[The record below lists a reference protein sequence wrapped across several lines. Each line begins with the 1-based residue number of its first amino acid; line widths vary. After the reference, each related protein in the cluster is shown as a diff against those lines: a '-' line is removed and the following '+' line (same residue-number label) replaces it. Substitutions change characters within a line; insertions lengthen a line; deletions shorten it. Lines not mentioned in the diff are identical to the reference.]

1 MFEIKKENRKEKALI
16 ISLARK
22 STQKKKKLEELNELE
37 SLAKTAGALPIEKII
52 QIKNKP
58 DPSTFIGKGKAKYLK
73 DINADILL
81 FNESLSPA
89 QISNL
94 EEITE
99 KKVLD
104 RQDIIMDIF
113 AQHARTKSA
122 KIEVELAQLNF
133 RLSRLTGRGEELS
146 RLGGGIGTR
155 GPGEKKL
162 EVDRRKIQKRINH
175 LKKEL
180 KKVEKTRNVQRKNR
194 ERIFTVALL
203 GYTNAGKTTLLNS
216 FTDSNAAVEDKL
228 FVTLDPR
235 TRIAQT
241 KNGNRFLLIDTV
253 GFIRGIPTEIMS
265 SFKSTLEEAQ
275 SSNLR
280 IILVDASSEKIEE
293 ELDETSNVMDFLDI
307 SNADNILVFNKIDR
321 IVDPTLLNHMQKK
334 YPEAVFISAKTK
346 KGFKNLMERID
357 DYKKRFRN

>member
-1 MFEIKKENRKEKALI
+1 MYTIKENEKEKALI
-16 ISLARK
+16 ISLA
-22 STQKKKKLEELNELE
+22 KKDTEKKAKFEELTELE
-37 SLAKTAGALPIEKII
+37 SLAKTAGAIPIEKIV
-52 QIKNKP
+52 QIKEKP
-58 DPSTFIGKGKAKYLK
+58 DTATFIGKGKANYLK
-73 DINADILL
+73 DIDVDILL

-104 RQDIIMDIF
+104 RQDIILDIF

-133 RLSRLTGRGEELS
+133 RLSRLTGHGKELS

-162 EVDRRKIQKRINH
+162 EVDRRKIRRRINH

-180 KKVEKTRNVQRKNR
+180 KKVEKTRIVHRKNR
-194 ERIFTVALL
+194 EGAFSVALL
-203 GYTNAGKTTLLNS
+203 GYTNAGKTTLLNAL
-216 FTDSNAAVEDKL
+216 TNSNAKVEDKL
-228 FVTLDPR
+228 FVTLDPL
-235 TRIAQT
+235 TRLAKT
-241 KNGNRFLLIDTV
+241 NNGNKFLLIDTV

-265 SFKSTLEEAQ
+265 SFKSTLEEAKD
-275 SSNLR
+275 SSLR
-280 IILVDASSEKIEE
+280 IILVDSSSEIIEE
-293 ELDETSNVMDFLDI
+293 ELEETRKIMDFLEI
-307 SNADNILVFNKIDR
+307 SDSDNILTFNKIDQV
-321 IVDPTLLNHMQKK
+321 IDPALSNNLQKK

-346 KGFKNLMERID
+346 KGFEPLLERINA
-357 DYKKRFRN
+357 YKKRFRN